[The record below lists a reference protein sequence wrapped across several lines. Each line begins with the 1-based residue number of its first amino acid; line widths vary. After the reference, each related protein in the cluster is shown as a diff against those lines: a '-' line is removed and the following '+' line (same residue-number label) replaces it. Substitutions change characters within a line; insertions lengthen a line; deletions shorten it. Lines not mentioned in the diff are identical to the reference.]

1 LSQNARSLESG
12 VSRSYAH
19 ALFAL
24 SCSLPPHA
32 NPGFRVKSISA
43 PALSIPAQ
51 KYMLPL
57 STITYRLLWAALLG
71 SIIGIERSVRKR
83 PAGMRTS
90 LCVCVG
96 AALFTIL
103 SSEIAKATGDTSTTR
118 IASNIVQGIGFLG
131 AGVILRER
139 GSVVGMTTASAI
151 FAEAAIGMGA
161 GGGLYGVS
169 GIAAAIVLF
178 ALAGLIYVEGAL
190 LLKCRYMLFRVTSDS
205 ASDMVPEVHRIFKDQ
220 NINLDNF
227 QVNMTG
233 AKHVIQFDADVTQR
247 QQGQV
252 LAALTRPGISVEMLP
267 VERQFE

>member
-1 LSQNARSLESG
+1 
-12 VSRSYAH
+12 
-19 ALFAL
+19 
-24 SCSLPPHA
+24 
-32 NPGFRVKSISA
+32 
-43 PALSIPAQ
+43 
-51 KYMLPL
+51 MLPL
-57 STITYRLLWAALLG
+57 NTITYRLLWAALLG

-103 SSEIAKATGDTSTTR
+103 SSEIAKATGDSSTTR

-169 GIAAAIVLF
+169 GIATAIVLF
-178 ALAGLIYVEGAL
+178 ALAGLVYVEGVL
-190 LLKCRYMLFRVTSDS
+190 FLKYRYMLFRVTSGS
-205 ASDMVPEVHRIFKDQ
+205 AIDMVPEVHRIFKDQ
-220 NINLDNF
+220 NIKLDNF

-233 AKHVIQFDADVTQR
+233 AQHLIQFDADVTQR
-247 QQGQV
+247 QQGQL